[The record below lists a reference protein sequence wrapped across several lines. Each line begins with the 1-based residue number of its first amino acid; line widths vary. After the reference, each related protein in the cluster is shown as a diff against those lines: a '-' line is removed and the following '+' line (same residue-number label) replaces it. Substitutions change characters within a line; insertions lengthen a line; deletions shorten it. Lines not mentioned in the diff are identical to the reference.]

1 MTPAFTPRI
10 VLKTSRFR
18 LPDRTLLYSRARL
31 FPDRLELLALAP
43 SGWHRERIVLA
54 GVAGVEC
61 TEPEA
66 GLVLLHLRDGTLHRV
81 GFDRAGEWQ
90 RAIEARLPW
99 TATPGRRAYAAPD
112 LALPD
117 LVAYVTSM
125 S

>member
-18 LPDRTLLYSRARL
+18 FPDRTLLYSRARL
-31 FPDRLELLALAP
+31 FPDRLELFALAP
-43 SGWHRERIVLA
+43 TGWHRQRIALA
-54 GVAGVEC
+54 GVEEVQRADS
-61 TEPEA
+61 
-66 GLVLLHLRDGTLHRV
+66 GLVVLRLDDGTAQGLV
-81 GFDRAGEWQ
+81 FDRAEDWQ

-99 TATPGRRAYAAPD
+99 TAPPGRRAYAAPD

-117 LVAYVTSM
+117 LVAYTTSM